1 MVVFRAGK
9 IMRRKITK
17 TYDRNVQKKKTKTN
31 ADQHF
36 EDFQNFTS
44 ELFKD
49 DVSKVEN
56 NLRKVLNMKND
67 SITELKKE
75 LKECKITVRKRD
87 DQIKMLDNEKE
98 VFNQIMYAEVEKYDG
113 TYQNKI
119 DKLEAEKQSLSNQI
133 SEQENKLRYYE
144 KHLAEDKSKTY
155 DKEEGKIR
163 KLVKKCKDL
172 KVKVKSRDFEL
183 FQKEMEKKDLKKLID
198 VKDDEIKKREM
209 EILNFDKKFNE
220 KEAISFSLESMNKRN
235 ADLEE
240 ELLKKNVKI
249 EEMKAKAIKDDETIE
264 VMTKHSDILNE
275 ELRKLSLNTEAKD
288 ELIKMKD
295 IAVFDINQRFKE
307 EQYKCYSLDK
317 GNKMKDIELA
327 ELKSRIE
334 KNEDLEISMAERI
347 EELTETKR
355 VQGSEMNKIKL
366 EQIYLDEWFKKILEE
381 KDEKIKSLAERNNL
395 MCKDLL
401 RKQQESAKQLLET
414 KNLEISTLKDELEKR
429 VKKEQILMKI
439 IKSKELLIRT
449 LEEKTESKVL
459 TNKKHEK
466 ENKISDE
473 NQQNDEKPPNDEDL
487 ISKQHPVDLNLKPN
501 LLIQSQVEGTD
512 WIWYGKEYLRNN
524 RISITEKS
532 NCL

>member
-1 MVVFRAGK
+1 MA
-9 IMRRKITK
+9 
-17 TYDRNVQKKKTKTN
+17 
-31 ADQHF
+31 
-36 EDFQNFTS
+36 
-44 ELFKD
+44 ELG
-49 DVSKVEN
+49 
-56 NLRKVLNMKND
+56 ND
-67 SITELKKE
+67 SITELKEE

-87 DQIKMLDNEKE
+87 EQIKMLDNEKE
-98 VFNQIMYAEVEKYDG
+98 VFNQIMYDQVEKFDG

-119 DKLEAEKQSLSNQI
+119 DKLEAEKQSLANQI

-198 VKDDEIKKREM
+198 VKDDEIKKRDM

-249 EEMKAKAIKDDETIE
+249 EEMKVQAMKDDKAIE
-264 VMTKHSDILNE
+264 VMKKHSDALNE
-275 ELRKLSLNTEAKD
+275 ELRKLKSHIEAKD

-295 IAVFDINQRFKE
+295 IDILDLDQKFKE
-307 EQYKCYSLDK
+307 DQSKCFSLYEGIK
-317 GNKMKDIELA
+317 IKDIELA

-334 KNEDLEISMAERI
+334 KNDDLEISFAERI

-355 VQGSEMNKIKL
+355 VQESEMNKIKL
-366 EQIYLDEWFKKILEE
+366 EQISMNEGYKKILGG
-381 KDEKIKSLAERNNL
+381 KDDEIKSLAERNNL

-401 RKQQESAKQLLET
+401 RKQQESAKIMLES
-414 KNLEISTLKDELEKR
+414 KDLEIAMLKGELEKA
-429 VKKEQILMKI
+429 VKK
-439 IKSKELLIRT
+439 
-449 LEEKTESKVL
+449 
-459 TNKKHEK
+459 
-466 ENKISDE
+466 
-473 NQQNDEKPPNDEDL
+473 
-487 ISKQHPVDLNLKPN
+487 
-501 LLIQSQVEGTD
+501 
-512 WIWYGKEYLRNN
+512 
-524 RISITEKS
+524 
-532 NCL
+532 